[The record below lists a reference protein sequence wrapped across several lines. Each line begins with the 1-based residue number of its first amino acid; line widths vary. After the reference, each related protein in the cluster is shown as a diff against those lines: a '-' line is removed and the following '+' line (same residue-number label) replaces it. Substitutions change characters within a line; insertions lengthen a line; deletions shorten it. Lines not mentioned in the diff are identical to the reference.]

1 MRSDSVAL
9 EMDGGA
15 LLDSVRFI
23 HARSVSGVQPILLAT
38 DVIAAQRELWSCSV
52 VRTSLTARSRVSGE
66 YPGFFFIG

>member
-23 HARSVSGVQPILLAT
+23 QARSVSGVQPILLAT
-38 DVIAAQRELWSCSV
+38 DVMAAQREL
-52 VRTSLTARSRVSGE
+52 
-66 YPGFFFIG
+66 